1 MQQKPPLAGP
11 LGVLGAAAYRRVINW
26 RNARFDRR
34 HGVVEFDRPVI
45 SVGNLSTGGTGKTPL
60 VKWVVDEL
68 RGLGHVP
75 CIAMRGYKSRDGLS
89 DEAEEYRERWPDVPL
104 VVQADRTA
112 GLIDLFATERGKAV
126 DCIVLDD
133 GFQHRQI
140 ARQCDLVVIDATR
153 SPFEDRLLPAG
164 HLREEPG
171 SLRRASVVVLT
182 RTDLVP
188 RAAVERLELEIMR
201 IEKLPVAWSRHVW
214 KSIDVSE
221 AGTIS
226 KWLPEQLRG
235 MTASAMCAIGNPQAF
250 FEQARLAGVRLTEC
264 VQLPDHDPFTGG
276 AFARLKELAAR
287 DGGVLVTAKDWVKIR
302 ERVSEIPGR
311 VGGVASGLVVDQG
324 ERQVR
329 EIVCSVFDRFA
340 TLQE

>member
-1 MQQKPPLAGP
+1 MKQKPPLAGP
-11 LGVLGAAAYRRVINW
+11 LGMLGAAAYRRVINW

-34 HGVVEFDRPVI
+34 QGVVEFDRPVI

-68 RGLGHVP
+68 KGMGRAP
-75 CIAMRGYKSRDGLS
+75 CIAMRGYKSRDGVS
-89 DEAEEYRERWPDVPL
+89 DEAEEYRTTWPDVPL
-104 VVQADRTA
+104 VVQANRTA
-112 GLIDLFATERGKAV
+112 GLIDLFASERGKGI

-164 HLREEPG
+164 HLREEPR
-171 SLRRASVVVLT
+171 SVRRASGVVLT

-188 RAAVERLELEIMR
+188 RAMVERLEMEILR
-201 IEKLPVAWSRHVW
+201 IEKVPVAWARQAW
-214 KSIDVSE
+214 DSIAVYE
-221 AGTIS
+221 NGQES
-226 KWLPEQLRG
+226 KILPEQLCG
-235 MTASAMCAIGNPQAF
+235 MTASAMCGIGNPEAF
-250 FEQARLAGVRLTEC
+250 FEQARHTGLRVREC
-264 VQLPDHDPFTGG
+264 VALPDHDPFGPE
-276 AFARLKELAAR
+276 AFARLVGLAR
-287 DGGVLVTAKDWVKIR
+287 GEGGVLVTAKDWVKIR
-302 ERVSEIPGR
+302 RRGAEIPGR
-311 VGGVASGLVVDQG
+311 VMCVRSGLKVDQG
-324 ERQVR
+324 EGRLR